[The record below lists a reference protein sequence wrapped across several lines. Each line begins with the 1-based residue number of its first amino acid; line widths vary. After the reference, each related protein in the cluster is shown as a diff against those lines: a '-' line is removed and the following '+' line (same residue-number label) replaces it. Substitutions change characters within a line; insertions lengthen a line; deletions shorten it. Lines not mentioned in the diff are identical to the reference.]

1 MSLQALALTAQ
12 QRDSLGI
19 QSKWSCQTPTVHSMT
34 PTCPVPSARKRQTP
48 RKVYANRLVI
58 SQWVQ
63 LLACLLLSHLSRP
76 VASSLCYVILKI
88 MWALSDRPAFLTAN
102 PQQWLPTPLKTSE
115 TCSPCTDLSSEP
127 AEKSTVGRFA
137 SLGHPCPPTN
147 NSSRHLYEMCPSL

>member
-63 LLACLLLSHLSRP
+63 LLACLLLSHLYRP
-76 VASSLCYVILKI
+76 VASSLSYVILKI
-88 MWALSDRPAFLTAN
+88 MWALSDRLPSSQLIHSSDCPLLSKLPRLAAHAQTF
-102 PQQWLPTPLKTSE
+102 PQ
-115 TCSPCTDLSSEP
+115 
-127 AEKSTVGRFA
+127 
-137 SLGHPCPPTN
+137 SLQKN
-147 NSSRHLYEMCPSL
+147 RL